1 MQKPIFETDELYIEI
16 EESEIPWLKIFT
28 KKPFKEL
35 SELPKVLRLEI
46 FDLLDS
52 IEKQMLAF
60 YKPEKINIASFGN
73 YMPQVHM
80 HIMARF
86 KEDAFFPEPM
96 WGERQREDKDLKGDF
111 NAFLERVSDCLK
123 RFDNK

>member
-35 SELPKVLRLEI
+35 SELPKALRLEI

-86 KEDAFFPEPM
+86 KEDSYFPEPM
-96 WGERQREDKDLKGDF
+96 WGQKQREGNIDKRID
-111 NAFLERVSDCLK
+111 AFVQSLLTRLEA
-123 RFDNK
+123 